1 MQQEA
6 LRPFACSYSPNV
18 PELLNSLGCT
28 LALSTYQA
36 GKLIFL
42 SAADQEKIIQLP
54 RTFNKPMGI
63 AVHPEKEKIALA
75 CKSDVHVFQNSKEL
89 AWHYPKS
96 PGKYDSLYL
105 PRMSYKTS
113 YLDLHDL
120 AFGKDNLYAVNTL
133 FSCISTL
140 SDEYNFTPYWKPKFI
155 TEIASEDRCHLNG
168 MALENGKP
176 KYVSC
181 FNQGNTAQSW
191 RQNITETG
199 VIIDVDTDELVAEGL
214 AMPHTPKLING
225 TLYVLMSA
233 TGELVKINTETG
245 EKETIL
251 KLDSFVRGMDVCG
264 EFLFIG
270 LSKLR
275 KNSKTFAHLMNN
287 FSRNRAGVAIF
298 HLPSGAFV
306 GEIQYHTSVEEI
318 YEVKVIP
325 NTVRPNI
332 LNPESEDCNR
342 AVSIPSTTFWA
353 SSNENN

>member
-1 MQQEA
+1 
-6 LRPFACSYSPNV
+6 
-18 PELLNSLGCT
+18 
-28 LALSTYQA
+28 
-36 GKLIFL
+36 
-42 SAADQEKIIQLP
+42 
-54 RTFNKPMGI
+54 
-63 AVHPEKEKIALA
+63 
-75 CKSDVHVFQNSKEL
+75 
-89 AWHYPKS
+89 
-96 PGKYDSLYL
+96 
-105 PRMSYKTS
+105 
-113 YLDLHDL
+113 
-120 AFGKDNLYAVNTL
+120 
-133 FSCISTL
+133 
-140 SDEYNFTPYWKPKFI
+140 
-155 TEIASEDRCHLNG
+155 

-214 AMPHTPKLING
+214 AMPHTPKLIDG

-287 FSRNRAGVAIF
+287 FSRNRAGVAIV